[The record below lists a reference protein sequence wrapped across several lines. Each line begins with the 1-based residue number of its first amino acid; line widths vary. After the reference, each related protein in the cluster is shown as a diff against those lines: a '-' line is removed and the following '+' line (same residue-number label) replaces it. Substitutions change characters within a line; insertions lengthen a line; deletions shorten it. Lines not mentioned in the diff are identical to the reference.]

1 MRFMKPLFFVHIPK
15 TGGTSLMEQA
25 NEQGLRWSEKNP
37 FYSNQPFKH
46 HQPLQWYIS
55 NRNNHPREVIESHE
69 LFAVLR
75 HPVSRFTSDLRW
87 HIERRPATLDA
98 FGYTREAVEK
108 DARPFINDVL
118 DVIETLDTDTLK
130 PVPNELIPFR
140 VRRRFQK
147 NAIRSARLKN
157 FGYGHFLPQR
167 LFCEYEGEEVISHYF
182 DLENI
187 EELAPFMHTRGLSF
201 QSEKKA
207 NASKRPIILKNDELQ
222 RIQSVY
228 ADDIR
233 FFKSKFN
240 HRRLWPLER
249 V

>member
-25 NEQGLRWSEKNP
+25 NEQGLRWGEKNP

-46 HQPLQWYIS
+46 HQPLQWYIPD
-55 NRNNHPREVIESHE
+55 RNNHPREIIESHE

-87 HIERRPATLDA
+87 HIERRPATLEA
-98 FGYTREAVEK
+98 FGYTRQAVEK
-108 DARPFINDVL
+108 DVRPFIHDVL
-118 DVIETLDTDTLK
+118 DLIETLDTEALN
-130 PVPNELIPFR
+130 PIPNELIPFR

-147 NAIRSARLKN
+147 NAIRSAGLKN

-182 DLENI
+182 DLKNI
-187 EELAPFMHTRGLSF
+187 EEITSFMHTRGLSF
-201 QSEKKA
+201 QSDKKA
-207 NASKRPIILKNDELQ
+207 NASKWPILLENVELE
-222 RIQSVY
+222 RIQSIY

-233 FFKSKFN
+233 FYESKTA
-240 HRRLWPLER
+240 RIITAAI
-249 V
+249 